1 MRYIMLNKC
10 IIFLILILFALSFKS
25 SIASDFKFAAAA
37 GLASYDFHNDW
48 EALKTP
54 LMGGVEWTKVKNLPL
69 GIFIAPTIGNKNGK
83 NISTLD
89 AIFHTDLLSKFGIG
103 FSAQFYDVRKSG
115 LVFFR
120 NRKLVLTWRLR

>member
-69 GIFIAPTIGNKNGK
+69 GIFIAPVIGYEKIEWKIIGVCSIK
-83 NISTLD
+83 CLV
-89 AIFHTDLLSKFGIG
+89 LLSALDDG
-103 FSAQFYDVRKSG
+103 S
-115 LVFFR
+115 L
-120 NRKLVLTWRLR
+120 

>member
-1 MRYIMLNKC
+1 MLNKC

-25 SIASDFKFAAAA
+25 SSAGDFKFAAAA

-69 GIFIAPTIGNKNGK
+69 GIFIAPVIGNENGRS
-83 NISTLD
+83 ISTLD
-89 AIFHTDLLSKFGIG
+89 AVFHTDLLFHLGIG
-103 FSAQFYDVRKSG
+103 FSAEFYNIQESG